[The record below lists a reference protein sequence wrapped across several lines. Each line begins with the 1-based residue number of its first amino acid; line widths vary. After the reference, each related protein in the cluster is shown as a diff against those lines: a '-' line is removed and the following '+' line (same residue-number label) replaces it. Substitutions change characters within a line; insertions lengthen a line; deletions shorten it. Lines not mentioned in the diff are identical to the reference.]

1 MVYFKCGGSSTLD
14 GLTDVDISSP
24 TNGQILKYNSTT
36 QKWENAD
43 EGGSS
48 QRTYLGQLIERVS
61 AADSRI
67 TSSGKTQYNGG
78 ENWKAFDGVESSS
91 GIENCWAADENNTS
105 AYIQY
110 HFDSP
115 YYFTQL
121 ILKLYSHYGG
131 AWTGNINILGSNDGV
146 TWTNISSTGQAVS
159 VTASLNAMNTETIDL
174 DDTETWKYIRVQADG
189 QAFNVPYQP
198 CCDFGEIYVY
208 GGEEISGGG
217 SDIVIVRRTDN
228 TNGYAW
234 LIPCDANGNALKPS
248 EVTLLSI
255 FAEADMSGAPPY
267 YNGLNI
273 CVDTDADRYC
283 CKLYNT
289 QAGGYAPDGTYSVDY
304 TVAYIPNGGGS
315 SGGGSSSHTYSTT
328 EQKVGTWIDGSDIYE
343 KSFEVTITQSSNPI
357 IEQDASY
364 IDALISYDAV
374 VKNSLG
380 YISGVG
386 MDASGWGFALHR
398 NPSMQLLLFGNVS
411 EAIGGKAYVT
421 IRYTKVSTS

>member
-1 MVYFKCGGSSTLD
+1 MKYFRCSGSSTLD
-14 GLTDVDISSP
+14 GLTDVDLSSP

-43 EGGSS
+43 ESGG
-48 QRTYLGQLIERVS
+48 G
-61 AADSRI
+61 
-67 TSSGKTQYNGG
+67 GG
-78 ENWKAFDGVESSS
+78 ENTRFEST
-91 GIENCWAADENNTS
+91 E
-105 AYIQY
+105 
-110 HFDSP
+110 
-115 YYFTQL
+115 L
-121 ILKLYSHYGG
+121 L
-131 AWTGNINILGSNDGV
+131 
-146 TWTNISSTGQAVS
+146 SSTISTGGTYTLEDALENYDFVTIVSGTSHESDIRTIAVEDILNTLS
-159 VTASLNAMNTETIDL
+159 DGIIVNLIGAANRWVNITACSGTSITIAMDAP
-174 DDTETWKYIRVQADG
+174 YIHSIKGYKLV
-189 QAFNVPYQP
+189 
-198 CCDFGEIYVY
+198 
-208 GGEEISGGG
+208 GGG
-217 SDIVIVRRTDN
+217 GGSKSDIVIVNRTDN
-228 TNGYAW
+228 TNPYAW
-234 LIPCDANGNALKPS
+234 LIPCDANGNVLKPS

-267 YNGLNI
+267 NNGLNV
-273 CVDTDADRYC
+273 CVDTDSDRYY

-289 QAGGYAPDGTYSVDY
+289 QTGGYVGDGVYSVDY
-304 TVAYIPNGGGS
+304 TVAYIPNSGGS

-386 MDASGWGFALHR
+386 MSASGWGFALHR
-398 NPSMQLLLFGNVS
+398 NPSAQLLLHGNLS